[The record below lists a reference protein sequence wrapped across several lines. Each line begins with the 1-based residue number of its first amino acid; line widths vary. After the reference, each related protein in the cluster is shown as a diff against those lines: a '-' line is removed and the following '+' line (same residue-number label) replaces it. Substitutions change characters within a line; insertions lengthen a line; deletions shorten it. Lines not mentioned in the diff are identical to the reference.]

1 MADGFTMKTIA
12 LQKSA
17 VGMKRPTLQHAVVTC
32 IVGLFALVPLL
43 AAISGQG
50 SYVTLFSRIMIYAL
64 AALGLGLVLGYGALV
79 SLGHAMYLGIGAYAV
94 GMLSANGITNGFAH
108 LGVSLAVGLP
118 VAIIVG
124 LICLRASG
132 VAFIMITLAFAQ
144 MFYYFAIGLRTYGG
158 DDGLQ
163 IAARSNFGVL
173 DISNN
178 TVFYYVIFAVLM
190 LTLYVLHRMV
200 GSRFGMLLRGTKS
213 NQRRMAALGFPVM
226 RYKLLAYVI
235 SALICVVAGVLLGNL
250 VRFASPAYMQWS
262 VSGELIVMV
271 VLGGLGT
278 LIGPVIGASVWLLLE
293 ELLTQVKFGLP
304 WGMDDMIR
312 DHWFL
317 VLGLFVLF
325 VSLRLKQG
333 IYGWVLERQ
342 QERKE

>member
-1 MADGFTMKTIA
+1 MRQIDGRTD
-12 LQKSA
+12 QK
-17 VGMKRPTLQHAVVTC
+17 
-32 IVGLFALVPLL
+32 
-43 AAISGQG
+43 
-50 SYVTLFSRIMIYAL
+50 
-64 AALGLGLVLGYGALV
+64 
-79 SLGHAMYLGIGAYAV
+79 
-94 GMLSANGITNGFAH
+94 
-108 LGVSLAVGLP
+108 GVALAVGLP

-144 MFYYFAIGLRTYGG
+144 MFYYFAVGLRTYGG

-342 QERKE
+342 QEREK